1 MNDFDREDKYLLKPQ
16 YSDFVIP
23 TNQSKSTLKSRKIW
37 YVILSVYA
45 ILLSFTGSVTFFY
58 NHDFAAREENIKKL
72 ELMKTSE
79 QFNLYKT
86 LLTME
91 TENMKNVNKIANQ
104 AFNVVLGSLLGF
116 LAATF
121 TNETSEN
128 DESSETQNTD
138 F

>member
-128 DESSETQNTD
+128 DELSETQNTD